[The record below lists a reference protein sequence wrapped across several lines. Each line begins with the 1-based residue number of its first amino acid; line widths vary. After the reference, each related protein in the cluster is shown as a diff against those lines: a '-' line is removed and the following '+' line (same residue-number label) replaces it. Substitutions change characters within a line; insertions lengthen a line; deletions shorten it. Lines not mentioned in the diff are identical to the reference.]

1 MLHFTKKEYG
11 TEEYCV
17 QFEEHEDMDAIM
29 NTREIRDGGIGG
41 RAIEALL
48 EELTPVPLMKE
59 SLSFHGLERSL
70 NSSYHR
76 FLDSQ
81 MHPESPFRSRHSV
94 LPVPQSD

>member
-29 NTREIRDGGIGG
+29 NTRETVTEASAG

-48 EELTPVPLMKE
+48 EGGKTVWMSALP
-59 SLSFHGLERSL
+59 
-70 NSSYHR
+70 SSGRYHHLYTGHDADQR
-76 FLDSQ
+76 RICRRNL
-81 MHPESPFRSRHSV
+81 HRCR
-94 LPVPQSD
+94 L